1 MAVFEA
7 YIADLPAEHQGRVS
21 EVLNWIATTYPQL
34 EQEIKWKQPMFIDHG
49 TFIIAFSVAKHH
61 LAVAP
66 EGESIIH
73 FASDIAAANY
83 QPGKKFMRIKWEQA
97 VDYDL
102 LKRIIEFNMLEK
114 AACQTFWRS

>member
-66 EGESIIH
+66 KGRVSFI
-73 FASDIAAANY
+73 S
-83 QPGKKFMRIKWEQA
+83 QA
-97 VDYDL
+97 TL
-102 LKRIIEFNMLEK
+102 LR
-114 AACQTFWRS
+114 QTISRAKNLCGLNGSKLLIMIC

>member
-1 MAVFEA
+1 MAVFEEFVA
-7 YIADLPAEHQGRVS
+7 ALPVENQERVS
-21 EVLNWIATTYPQL
+21 EVLNWVATTYPQL
-34 EQEIKWKQPMFIDHG
+34 SQAIKWKQPMFIDHG

-73 FASDIAAANY
+73 FETDIAAANY
-83 QPGKKFMRIKWEQA
+83 NPGKKFLRIKWEQP

-102 LKRIIEFNMLEK
+102 LKRIIDFNILEK
-114 AACQTFWRS
+114 ADCQTFWRS